1 MRMKDDHM
9 KNGQLKPAYNAQIGT
24 EGQFITG
31 FSLHQRAG
39 DTGCLIPHF
48 EMLRKYNRPK
58 PEALTADSGY
68 RSEENYAYCEEN
80 EIEAYVKYNAFDK
93 EQTKAWKNQI
103 GRLENMMYDEE
114 LDEWICAANQR
125 LVFRYETKQKSDNG
139 YESVKRVYLCTDCHR
154 CPFQEACAKG
164 KDTKSIKVSIENQK
178 QRKEVRER
186 LATEEG
192 KEKYKQRKI
201 DVEPVFGQIKHNRQF
216 HRFSLR
222 GLSKNTVNWGLVC
235 AAHNLKKWA
244 DWPKKKENE
253 TE

>member
-1 MRMKDDHM
+1 MPHRRYGSGKYES
-9 KNGQLKPAYNAQIGT
+9 PA
-24 EGQFITG
+24 F
-31 FSLHQRAG
+31 
-39 DTGCLIPHF
+39 
-48 EMLRKYNRPK
+48 
-58 PEALTADSGY
+58 
-68 RSEENYAYCEEN
+68 EEN
-80 EIEAYVKYNAFDK
+80 EIEAYVKYNTFDK
-93 EQTKAWKNQI
+93 EQTKAWKKQI
-103 GRLENMMYDEE
+103 GRLENMTYDEE

-139 YESVKRVYLCTDCHR
+139 YESVKRVYMCTDCHR

-164 KDTKSIKVSIENQK
+164 KDTKSVKVSIENQK

-222 GLSKNTVNWGLVC
+222 GLSKKYGGLGSILC
-235 AAHNLKKWA
+235 CPQFKKVGSTA
-244 DWPKKKENE
+244 EEKEKSNRVKEENQTAPPFYNPYISKKER
-253 TE
+253 